1 MKTYTLEDLE
11 KAIESLK
18 LHDKDEF
25 MLLNMIKQIKE
36 NLGST
41 D

>member
-11 KAIESLK
+11 KAIELLK

-25 MLLNMIKQIKE
+25 ALLNMIKQIKE

>member
-11 KAIESLK
+11 KAIVLLK

-36 NLGST
+36 NLGNT